1 METLVA
7 SKNISNP
14 LQESGPIETN
24 FQAGDYPT
32 LLTDFPIT
40 ASSSEGGATA
50 TTIEMVVGENGE
62 THDSSESVLNSK
74 TGGKISE
81 SASVSSTAASTNNFM

>member
-1 METLVA
+1 M
-7 SKNISNP
+7 
-14 LQESGPIETN
+14 QESGAIETN
-24 FQAGDYPT
+24 FQAGDFPT

-62 THDSSESVLNSK
+62 THDSTESVLNSK
-74 TGGKISE
+74 PDGKISE
-81 SASVSSTAASTNNFM
+81 SASVSSTAASKKFFLD